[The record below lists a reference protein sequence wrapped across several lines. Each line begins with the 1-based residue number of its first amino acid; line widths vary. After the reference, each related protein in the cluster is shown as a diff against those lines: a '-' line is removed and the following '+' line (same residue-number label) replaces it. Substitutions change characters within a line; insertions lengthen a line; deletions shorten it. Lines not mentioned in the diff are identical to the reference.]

1 MGHNNYFQFKQF
13 RINQEKSAMRV
24 GTDGVLLGAW
34 TDVSSAVN
42 VLDVGTGT
50 GLIAI
55 MLAQRSMAKITGV
68 EIEVQAAI
76 EAKQNALP
84 TYSKFHVG
92 AALLTEDNKIY
103 TGSNV
108 ESSSYSL
115 TMCAERNAIFKAI
128 SEGERKFKAI
138 AIASDD
144 SGFCPPCG
152 SCRQV
157 LNDFC
162 SGIEVVLI
170 NKENELKI
178 LKLEELIPLP
188 FGDAN
193 LK

>member
-1 MGHNNYFQFKQF
+1 MEYNELAKAAVEAKKKAIASYSNF
-13 RINQEKSAMRV
+13 RV
-24 GTDGVLLGAW
+24 G
-34 TDVSSAVN
+34 S
-42 VLDVGTGT
+42 
-50 GLIAI
+50 
-55 MLAQRSMAKITGV
+55 
-68 EIEVQAAI
+68 
-76 EAKQNALP
+76 
-84 TYSKFHVG
+84 
-92 AALLTEDNKIY
+92 ALLTEEGTVY
-103 TGSNV
+103 TGGNI

-115 TMCAERNAIFKAI
+115 TICAERVALFKAL

-162 SGIEVVLI
+162 SGIDIVLV
-170 NKENELKI
+170 NKENELKV
-178 LKLEELIPLP
+178 LKLGELIPFP

>member
-1 MGHNNYFQFKQF
+1 MEYKELAKAAVEAKGKAIASYSNF
-13 RINQEKSAMRV
+13 RV
-24 GTDGVLLGAW
+24 G
-34 TDVSSAVN
+34 S
-42 VLDVGTGT
+42 
-50 GLIAI
+50 
-55 MLAQRSMAKITGV
+55 
-68 EIEVQAAI
+68 
-76 EAKQNALP
+76 
-84 TYSKFHVG
+84 
-92 AALLTEDNKIY
+92 ALLTEEGKVY
-103 TGSNV
+103 TGGNI

-115 TMCAERNAIFKAI
+115 TICAERVALFKAL

>member
-1 MGHNNYFQFKQF
+1 MEYNELAK
-13 RINQEKSAMRV
+13 A
-24 GTDGVLLGAW
+24 
-34 TDVSSAVN
+34 AV
-42 VLDVGTGT
+42 
-50 GLIAI
+50 
-55 MLAQRSMAKITGV
+55 
-68 EIEVQAAI
+68 
-76 EAKQNALP
+76 EAKKKAI
-84 TYSKFHVG
+84 
-92 AALLTEDNKIY
+92 A
-103 TGSNV
+103 
-108 ESSSYSL
+108 SYSL
-115 TMCAERNAIFKAI
+115 TICAERVALFKAL

-162 SGIEVVLI
+162 SGIDIVLV

-178 LKLEELIPLP
+178 LKLGELIPFP